1 MSDGQLNVLADILD
15 RERLTEFAPKLVAAI
30 RDLGID
36 PDKPNPTTG

>member
-1 MSDGQLNVLADILD
+1 VNVLAEILD
-15 RERLTEFAPKLVAAI
+15 RERRNEFAPKLVAAI